1 LALLDGIKRGFFN
14 QDVLKGEAKKLDA
27 MFKASDGE
35 KTLEEAWRPFHDSF
49 NANDEE
55 VVVGGIMTAF
65 RDNVQR
71 VTPRT
76 LNSIVKL
83 LKDVG
88 KPELAAKALKTYVE
102 KRQDQADFFDLRRV
116 PFGDEIDDLEV
127 RTAFDEKYRAEK
139 RQEPPAQV
147 LLRIAKTDSSS
158 EEDYIL
164 LARQTAD
171 DFYKLFKGQQA
182 VNLSRI
188 VRTAVGFERIG
199 GDGHERRKQ
208 ISARA
213 KEALVRIGK
222 ESRLN
227 RLRVR
232 KYGIQIE

>member
-1 LALLDGIKRGFFN
+1 
-14 QDVLKGEAKKLDA
+14 
-27 MFKASDGE
+27 
-35 KTLEEAWRPFHDSF
+35 
-49 NANDEE
+49 
-55 VVVGGIMTAF
+55 
-65 RDNVQR
+65 
-71 VTPRT
+71 
-76 LNSIVKL
+76 
-83 LKDVG
+83 
-88 KPELAAKALKTYVE
+88 
-102 KRQDQADFFDLRRV
+102 
-116 PFGDEIDDLEV
+116 
-127 RTAFDEKYRAEK
+127 
-139 RQEPPAQV
+139 V

-171 DFYKLFKGQQA
+171 DFYKLFKGQQG